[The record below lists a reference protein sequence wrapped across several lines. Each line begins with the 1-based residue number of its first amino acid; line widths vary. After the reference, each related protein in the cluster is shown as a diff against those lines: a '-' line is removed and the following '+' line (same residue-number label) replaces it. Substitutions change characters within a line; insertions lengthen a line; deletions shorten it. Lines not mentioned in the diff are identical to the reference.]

1 MLRDVEMWLACK
13 VRKGLFHMVIAA
25 DMARSN
31 QMRIAS
37 YILFQADNEE
47 EIGENSDQESVDRQ
61 RFIRFGRVAKFIE
74 YPLHD
79 QKDTR
84 LNLAFIR
91 EIPTISD
98 GPLRRTARVAHSF
111 KVINTTIIVE
121 CVGMLVSRGEHYF
134 TRAGSSKFD
143 NF

>member
-1 MLRDVEMWLACK
+1 
-13 VRKGLFHMVIAA
+13 
-25 DMARSN
+25 
-31 QMRIAS
+31 MRIAS

-47 EIGENSDQESVDRQ
+47 EIGENSDQESVDHQ
-61 RFIRFGRVAKFIE
+61 HFIRVGQVTKFIE

-79 QKDTR
+79 QKNTR

-91 EIPTISD
+91 QISTISD

>member
-1 MLRDVEMWLACK
+1 MWSACK
-13 VRKGLFHMVIAA
+13 VGKGSFHMVRAT

-37 YILFQADNEE
+37 YILFQADTEE
-47 EIGENSDQESVDRQ
+47 EIGENSDQESVDCQ

-84 LNLAFIR
+84 LNLAFIC

-98 GPLRRTARVAHSF
+98 GPLRCTARVAHSF
-111 KVINTTIIVE
+111 KVINTTMIVE
-121 CVGMLVSRGEHYF
+121 CVGILVSRSEHYF